1 MDLTKPN
8 YKKWSLDQSG
18 PVQILA
24 KVLELYINWY
34 IIRFHLDRVWAHQDY
49 FYRGNSRFQFL
60 QKQEAIMS
68 HHIEKIMFSACDE
81 CLKRT
86 DSFFPVWIKS
96 ESVQSNFI
104 CWFPSLPDGVCPSVI
119 SPLETYLT
127 SEPPET
133 ITFDDPSLEVNLL
146 LRVLHSISRYWF
158 YLYEVRI
165 MRRRERLCCQFVPAL
180 CCLVIS
186 LLKLVSSD
194 T

>member
-1 MDLTKPN
+1 M
-8 YKKWSLDQSG
+8 
-18 PVQILA
+18 
-24 KVLELYINWY
+24 
-34 IIRFHLDRVWAHQDY
+34 
-49 FYRGNSRFQFL
+49 
-60 QKQEAIMS
+60 
-68 HHIEKIMFSACDE
+68 
-81 CLKRT
+81 
-86 DSFFPVWIKS
+86 
-96 ESVQSNFI
+96 
-104 CWFPSLPDGVCPSVI
+104 CPSVI

-194 T
+194 TYGCIRLVVNVHRYRHVLVLLKLLVLMK